1 MEHAIQFPEIT
12 NSILDGIH
20 GISLEFLRILSEIS
34 DRREFDCRLKTLLE
48 MNHQLLNA
56 IGVGHLALDHL
67 LMIARKHGYSGK
79 LTGAGG
85 GGCALIYIE
94 GEFEVDSYHG
104 LKQTLT
110 EKGYDCYEVTIGV
123 PGLALHNAPSF
134 FEQHLTSEKMDE
146 DWIRLPISRTCN

>member
-1 MEHAIQFPEIT
+1 
-12 NSILDGIH
+12 
-20 GISLEFLRILSEIS
+20 LEFLRISSDSS

-56 IGVGHLALDHL
+56 IGVGHIALDHVL
-67 LMIARKHGYSGK
+67 TIARKRGYSGK

-94 GEFEVDSYHG
+94 DEFERDNYHG
-104 LKQTLT
+104 LKQTLI

-123 PGLALHNAPSF
+123 PGLAVHDISSF
-134 FEQHLTSEKMDE
+134 FERHLTGEEKDE
-146 DWIRLPISRTCN
+146 DWIRLPISRICD